1 MIDGKTHITRDTK
14 ALVIG
19 AGGAARSIMYVLSQ
33 RGAKTTVV
41 DIEKKRARK
50 LATTFSATT
59 APLRRVLNHGGPFD
73 LIVNCSPVGMK
84 GVPGNPVKA
93 VVFSAGSVFFDI
105 IFNPPVT
112 EAMRTAEAS
121 GARAYGGLEMLV
133 QQGAESFRLWTG
145 LEPNVDVMREAAR
158 RALA

>member
-1 MIDGKTHITRDTK
+1 
-14 ALVIG
+14 
-19 AGGAARSIMYVLSQ
+19 
-33 RGAKTTVV
+33 
-41 DIEKKRARK
+41 
-50 LATTFSATT
+50 
-59 APLRRVLNHGGPFD
+59 
-73 LIVNCSPVGMK
+73 MK

-93 VVFSAGSVFFDI
+93 AVFSSGSVFVDI

-121 GARAYGGLEMLV
+121 GARACGGLEMLV

-145 LEPNVDVMREAAR
+145 LEPNIDVMREAAR